1 MQNCDKSSNQRL
13 SLTRCLHLQAKT
25 QLPYTL
31 ITSYQTTRRHISSS
45 LDDHCENLAVGS
57 VEFIFKEPQRGGS
70 ELNADVKV
78 AAQVEICG

>member
-1 MQNCDKSSNQRL
+1 LKNCDKSSYQ
-13 SLTRCLHLQAKT
+13 SLVLIRCLHLHVKT

-31 ITSYQTTRRHISSS
+31 VTSYKTTQRHISGSI
-45 LDDHCENLAVGS
+45 DDHCENLAVGS